1 MKSILLK
8 LDDELF
14 DKTEILVK
22 ETKLSRNSYIK
33 KAVEVYNKLLER
45 KKLEKQFAYESML
58 VREESMDINKE
69 ISLSY
74 LEDFEDEH

>member
-1 MKSILLK
+1 MTGILLK
-8 LDDELF
+8 IDDELF
-14 DKTEILVK
+14 NKTETLVK

-58 VREESMDINKE
+58 VRDESIAINLE
-69 ISLSY
+69 ISDSY
-74 LEDFEDEH
+74 LEDFDDDY

>member
-69 ISLSY
+69 ISLAY
-74 LEDFEDEH
+74 LEDFEDEY

>member
-58 VREESMDINKE
+58 VRDESMIINNE
-69 ISLSY
+69 ISLAY
-74 LEDFEDEH
+74 LEDFEDEY

>member
-14 DKTEILVK
+14 NKTEDLVK

-33 KAVEVYNKLLER
+33 KAVEVYNKLLEH

-58 VREESMDINKE
+58 VREESMAINQE
-69 ISLSY
+69 ISDSY
-74 LEDFEDEH
+74 LEDFDDTY

>member
-33 KAVEVYNKLLER
+33 KAVEVYNKLLEH
-45 KKLEKQFAYESML
+45 KKLEKQFTYESML

-69 ISLSY
+69 ISLAY

>member
-69 ISLSY
+69 ISLAY

>member
-1 MKSILLK
+1 MKSVLLK

-58 VREESMDINKE
+58 VRDESMDINKE
-69 ISLSY
+69 ISLAY

>member
-33 KAVEVYNKLLER
+33 KAVEVYNRLLER
-45 KKLEKQFAYESML
+45 KKLEKQFAYESMM
-58 VREESMDINKE
+58 VREESIDINKE
-69 ISLSY
+69 ISDAY
-74 LEDFEDEH
+74 LEDFEDEY

>member
-58 VREESMDINKE
+58 VRDESMDINKE
-69 ISLSY
+69 ISLAY

>member
-14 DKTEILVK
+14 YKTEILVK
-22 ETKLSRNSYIK
+22 ETNLSRNSYIK

-45 KKLEKQFAYESML
+45 KKLALQFANESML

-69 ISLSY
+69 ISLAY
-74 LEDFEDEH
+74 LEDFGDEY

>member
-14 DKTEILVK
+14 NKTEDLVK

-58 VREESMDINKE
+58 VRGESMAINQE
-69 ISLSY
+69 ISDSY
-74 LEDFEDEH
+74 LEDFDDAY

>member
-8 LDDELF
+8 IDDELF
-14 DKTEILVK
+14 NKTETLVK

-58 VREESMDINKE
+58 VRDESIAINLE
-69 ISLSY
+69 ISDSY
-74 LEDFEDEH
+74 LEDFDDDY

>member
-14 DKTEILVK
+14 NKTEDLVK

-58 VREESMDINKE
+58 VREESMVINQE
-69 ISLSY
+69 ISDSY
-74 LEDFEDEH
+74 LEDFDDY

>member
-14 DKTEILVK
+14 NKTEDLVK

-58 VREESMDINKE
+58 VREESMAINQE
-69 ISLSY
+69 ISDSY
-74 LEDFEDEH
+74 LEDFDDTY